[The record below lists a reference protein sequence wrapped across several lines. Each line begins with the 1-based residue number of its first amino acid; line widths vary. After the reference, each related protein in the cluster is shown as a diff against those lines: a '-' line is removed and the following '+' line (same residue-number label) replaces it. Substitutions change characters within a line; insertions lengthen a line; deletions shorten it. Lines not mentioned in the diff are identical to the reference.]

1 MEISIIF
8 ICLLLSAFFSGMEI
22 AFVSSNKV
30 YLGIEKMQ
38 DGFVAKIL
46 TKITQNPSKFIA
58 SMLVGNNIT
67 LVVYGFTM
75 GDLIIKMIY
84 PEFINNDDLPFQ
96 VLMIQTL
103 ISTAI
108 ILITAEFLPKVFF
121 QIYANS
127 LIKFFAIPAYF
138 FYQIFYFI
146 STFILW
152 ISDFILK
159 KFFKL
164 FN

>member
-1 MEISIIF
+1 MEISIIL

-67 LVVYGFTM
+67 LVIYGFTM
-75 GDLIIKMIY
+75 GDLIIKLIY
-84 PEFINNDDLPFQ
+84 PQFI
-96 VLMIQTL
+96 
-103 ISTAI
+103 
-108 ILITAEFLPKVFF
+108 
-121 QIYANS
+121 
-127 LIKFFAIPAYF
+127 
-138 FYQIFYFI
+138 
-146 STFILW
+146 
-152 ISDFILK
+152 
-159 KFFKL
+159 
-164 FN
+164 